1 MVAYNIDEVTDFDSL
16 TCVAHAMAVEKGWW
30 EGERSAVECWVNFHA
45 ELSEAWEEYRCGRM
59 ATWYA
64 ADAASVLRSGG
75 VPKPEGFWVE
85 IADLMIRLA
94 DYFGSKRF
102 DVNAMTDIDYED
114 TRWHEIPAVLFLIHW
129 EVSAQDFLDASDACE
144 KFAAAHGVDLY
155 GVIREK
161 LRYNATRPHRHGGK
175 RA

>member
-1 MVAYNIDEVTDFDSL
+1 MAYKINEVVDFDSL
-16 TCVAHAMAVEKGWW
+16 TCVAHAMAVDKGWW
-30 EGERSAVECWVNFHA
+30 EGVRSAVECWVNFHA

-85 IADLMIRLA
+85 IADLMIRIA
-94 DYFGSKRF
+94 DYVGSRRF
-102 DVNAMTDIDYED
+102 RVQGGCFLGTEKDLGS
-114 TRWHEIPAVLFLIHW
+114 IPAVVSGLHHKIGFGGFLAA
-129 EVSAQDFLDASDACE
+129 VDTCE
-144 KFAAAHGVDLY
+144 HFAAAHKVDLY
-155 GVIREK
+155 AIIREK
-161 LRYNATRPHRHGGK
+161 LAYNATRPHRHGGK